1 MSRAVLIL
9 SSDEV
14 RSRATDWCKRAPAGT
29 RVEFKG
35 PKRSLEQ
42 NARMWAMLTD
52 IATQKLH
59 SGRRFPAETWK
70 VLFMDALGR
79 EVEWVPSLDGQ
90 QAIPIGHSSS
100 DLSKE
105 EMSNLIDFM
114 AAWGAENEV
123 TFHDSPTLQSEAA

>member
-9 SSDEV
+9 ANDEV
-14 RSRATDWCKRAPAGT
+14 RNRATDWCKRAPAGT

-42 NARMWAMLTD
+42 SAKMWAMLTD

-59 SGRRFPAETWK
+59 HGRRFPAETWK

-90 QAIPIGHSSS
+90 QAIPIGHHSS

-105 EMSNLIDFM
+105 EMSELIECI
-114 AAWGAENEV
+114 AAWGAEHGV
-123 TFHDSPTLQSEAA
+123 VFHDPTLAREAA